1 MGASFDSLTFKACDE
16 QTMRNKFRKYQ
27 DDACEEHGSGSYAG
41 HIGIAA
47 GLQVST
53 KVFKTKR
60 EAEDFL
66 VEKAEKWGPAI
77 AVKVG
82 DFSQMFPVTA
92 TEKKEHTK
100 LQELQ
105 NKFNNWDTD
114 LITRAKQSKSTQ
126 RGCKKCGSKVAVKCV
141 KSVYC
146 PVCGDSHFIKTETDN
161 KAFATLQVK
170 LKAQQT
176 KVNEMAKKYEEKNK
190 DNCWYIGAWCA
201 E

>member
-1 MGASFDSLTFKACDE
+1 MHDIKWIQENPKAFDAEMARRRVDPVASEILAMDE
-16 QTMRNKFRKYQ
+16 KRRH
-27 DDACEEHGSGSYAG
+27 C
-41 HIGIAA
+41 IA
-47 GLQVST
+47 
-53 KVFKTKR
+53 
-60 EAEDFL
+60 
-66 VEKAEKWGPAI
+66 
-77 AVKVG
+77 
-82 DFSQMFPVTA
+82 
-92 TEKKEHTK
+92 K

-126 RGCKKCGSKVAVKCV
+126 RGCKKCGSKVAVKYL
-141 KSVYC
+141 KSIYC

-161 KAFATLQVK
+161 KAFVTLQVK